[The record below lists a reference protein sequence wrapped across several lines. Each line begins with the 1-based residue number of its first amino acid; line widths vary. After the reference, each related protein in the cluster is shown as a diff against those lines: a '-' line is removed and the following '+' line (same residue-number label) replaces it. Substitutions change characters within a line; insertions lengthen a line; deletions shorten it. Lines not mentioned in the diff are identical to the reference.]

1 MAKIKGQALTENGV
15 VKTQVRQAIATSEI
29 TKIESA
35 IANNGYEKLE
45 GKNVLVKEYAS
56 ENGSVYVAL
65 TMTISEK
72 DPLTKAP
79 KKKSSK
85 KQNNDTFVIEG

>member
-15 VKTQVRQAIATSEI
+15 VKTQVRQAIATNEI
-29 TKIESA
+29 SKVECA

-56 ENGSVYVAL
+56 DNGSVYVAL

-72 DPLTKAP
+72 NPIDKAP

-85 KQNNDTFVIEG
+85 KTKNDNFSIEG